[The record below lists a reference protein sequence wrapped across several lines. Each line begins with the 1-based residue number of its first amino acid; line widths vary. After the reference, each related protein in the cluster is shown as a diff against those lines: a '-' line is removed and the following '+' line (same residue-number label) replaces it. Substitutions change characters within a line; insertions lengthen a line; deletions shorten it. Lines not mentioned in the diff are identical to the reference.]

1 MEWPTL
7 NHVFYIPLIFA
18 VGALVG
24 AWFGRRQLTMR
35 IAAEEK
41 ARRQLEERR
50 KARQARRAA
59 RERGTDE
66 TSGEPTT
73 QSDEP

>member
-18 VGALVG
+18 LGALVG
-24 AWFGRRQLTMR
+24 SWFGRRQLTMR

-50 KARQARRAA
+50 KARQARREA
-59 RERGTDE
+59 RGSATEDSASEPHTDA
-66 TSGEPTT
+66 
-73 QSDEP
+73 DKH